1 MENAWVVSGD
11 EVRASSVVPCNL
23 IQARQYANTDGHRPD
38 ANLILAGFQLQKCQG
53 ISRLKRIV
61 ILSSVVIS
69 VMQRHVNYARIHNNT
84 AYIPPRCNSRYG
96 RARNTPKSCNDRV
109 PIPPKSFPF
118 SLPLSLSPSLLF
130 YRNDH
135 FEAFQGFS
143 IRARFFLFVCLIQPL
158 FFLFFTMNTREFYYI
173 KLSHEI

>member
-1 MENAWVVSGD
+1 MGKKFRSFASRPGDGRIRSFMENAWVVSGD

-118 SLPLSLSPSLLF
+118 SLSLSLSPFHYALT
-130 YRNDH
+130 
-135 FEAFQGFS
+135 S
-143 IRARFFLFVCLIQPL
+143 ISSR
-158 FFLFFTMNTREFYYI
+158 
-173 KLSHEI
+173 S

>member
-118 SLPLSLSPSLLF
+118 SLPLSLSLPPFHYALT
-130 YRNDH
+130 
-135 FEAFQGFS
+135 S
-143 IRARFFLFVCLIQPL
+143 ISSR
-158 FFLFFTMNTREFYYI
+158 
-173 KLSHEI
+173 S